1 MHNLA
6 IGNGAHF
13 VQRLAIRIAMHRLN
27 INSFMEAGVND
38 ASSSAFRIT
47 DKAVLAALP
56 GCRFHAAVVSVDIL
70 VKSRAVPR
78 KKGVIVR
85 GQHKIENLTSCR
97 LNGHRS
103 RQKESEDNSGEQ

>member
-13 VQRLAIRIAMHRLN
+13 VERLAVCIAVHGAN
-27 INSFMEAGVND
+27 IDSFMKPGVND
-38 ASSSAFRIT
+38 ASPSAFRIT
-47 DKAVLAALP
+47 DEAILAAFP
-56 GCRFHAAVVSVDIL
+56 GCRFHAAVVPVDIL

-85 GQHKIENLTSCR
+85 GQHKIENLTSCS
-97 LNGHRS
+97 LSGHRS
-103 RQKESEDNSGEQ
+103 RQKESENNSVEQ

>member
-1 MHNLA
+1 MYDFA

-13 VQRLAIRIAMHRLN
+13 VERLAVRIAVHRPN
-27 INSFMEAGVND
+27 INSFVEAGVND

-56 GCRFHAAVVSVDIL
+56 GCRFHAIVVPVDIL

-78 KKGVIVR
+78 KKGSIVR

-103 RQKESEDNSGEQ
+103 RQKESENNSGEQ

>member
-13 VQRLAIRIAMHRLN
+13 IERLAVCIAVHGAN
-27 INSFMEAGVND
+27 IDSFVKPGVND
-38 ASSSAFRIT
+38 ASPSAFRIT

-56 GCRFHAAVVSVDIL
+56 GCGFHAAVLPVDIL
-70 VKSRAVPR
+70 VKSRTVPQ

-103 RQKESEDNSGEQ
+103 RQKESENNSGEQ

>member
-6 IGNGAHF
+6 SGNGAHF
-13 VQRLAIRIAMHRLN
+13 VQRLAIRIAVHRLN

-38 ASSSAFRIT
+38 ASPSAFRIT
-47 DKAVLAALP
+47 DEAILAALP
-56 GCRFHAAVVSVDIL
+56 GCRFHAAVVPVDIL

-103 RQKESEDNSGEQ
+103 RQKESENNSGEQ